1 MCLSVREDISGTT
14 RASLPNFLCML
25 PMVVAR
31 SYSSIVAIRYV
42 LWFCGGYHVFFYSGP
57 YSGINFAMKD

>member
-1 MCLSVREDISGTT
+1 VCLSVREDISGTT

-42 LWFCGGYHVFFYSGP
+42 LPVLWRISCFFYSGP